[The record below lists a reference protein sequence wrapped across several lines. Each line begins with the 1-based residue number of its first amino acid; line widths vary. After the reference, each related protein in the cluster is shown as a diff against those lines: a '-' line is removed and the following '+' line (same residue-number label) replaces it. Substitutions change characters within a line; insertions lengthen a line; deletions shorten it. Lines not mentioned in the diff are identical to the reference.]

1 MAKRAHKRA
10 IAPLKVRWNACSVTR
25 YGILG
30 DLVVETSGGIVSVTR
45 QKQRAVLGALL
56 LQAGG
61 SVSIDRVADAVWGE
75 TLPPSARELIRVY
88 VSQLRETLGDDAI
101 ETRTGGY
108 AVPNDTVTD
117 SATFRAHLERARAAR
132 TSGDVRTAL
141 AEYDGGLALW
151 RGLVLADC
159 SLEGEARTECRLLED
174 LRRDALEE
182 RFAAALEV
190 TPARELV
197 AELEAAVAAEPT
209 REGLTGLL
217 MLALYRAGR
226 QADALEA
233 YREARSHLA
242 SAFGIDPGPELREL
256 ERRILNH
263 DSTLAAPAFAQEV
276 RRPRKRGLLLVSVAA
291 AAVAIALVALG
302 WPTGGAVSARPE
314 SVAELDADSGRVLA
328 DVRLSAP
335 VTALTTG
342 NGLVLAGTLS
352 RTIAEIDG
360 RRAKLVRT
368 VGVATPPPALAFAAD
383 GIWASNGFSGR
394 LTRVGLDGFESPS
407 FRPEPSSTGRL
418 ALAADGQFVWVGAQ
432 DDSLTRLTADQRSVA
447 SGHAAHPQALTVGF
461 GSLWVAQATSVEVM
475 RADRRSGKRQ
485 SRVPLGAPCVSLAT
499 GAASIWALS
508 GSSPTLWRIDPT
520 SNSVTAAIPVETGA
534 SEVVA
539 AANNV
544 WVVASSSG
552 TLQAVDVERNRAEQ
566 TVELGHPIG
575 DVVIAGRRLWLGMR

>member
-1 MAKRAHKRA
+1 M
-10 IAPLKVRWNACSVTR
+10 TR

-30 DLVVETSGGIVSVTR
+30 DLVVDTGSGIVTVTR

-56 LQAGG
+56 LQAGA
-61 SVSIDRVADAVWGE
+61 SVSIDRLADAVWGQ
-75 TLPPSARELIRVY
+75 TVPPSARELIRVY

-108 AVPNDTVTD
+108 AVPSDTVTD
-117 SATFRAHLERARAAR
+117 GAIFRAHLERARATRA
-132 TSGDVRTAL
+132 SGDVRTAL
-141 AEYDGGLALW
+141 AEYDAGLALW
-151 RGLVLADC
+151 RGSVLADC
-159 SLEGEARTECRLLED
+159 SIEGDARIECRLLED
-174 LRRDALEE
+174 LRRDAVEE

-197 AELEAAVAAEPT
+197 AELEAEVAAEPA

-233 YREARSHLA
+233 YRQARAHLA
-242 SAFGIDPGPELREL
+242 EVFGIDPGPELREL

-263 DSTLAAPAFAQEV
+263 DPALAAREPV
-276 RRPRKRGLLLVSVAA
+276 REMPRPRRRGVLLFSLALAA
-291 AAVAIALVALG
+291 AAAAIVVGVLA
-302 WPTGGAVSARPE
+302 WPTGSAVSARPQ
-314 SVAELDADSGRVLA
+314 SVAQLDAGSGRILA
-328 DVRLSAP
+328 DVKLSAP
-335 VTALTTG
+335 VTAVTSG
-342 NGLVLAGTLS
+342 GGLVLAGTLS

-360 RRAKLVRT
+360 RRATLVRT
-368 VGVATPPPALAFAAD
+368 VGVSTPPPALAFAAD
-383 GIWASNGFSGR
+383 GLWASNGFSGT

-418 ALAADGQFVWVGAQ
+418 ALAADAQFVWVGAQ

-447 SGHAAHPQALTVGF
+447 SGRAVHPQAMVVGF
-461 GSLWVAQATSVEVM
+461 GSLWVAQATSVDVM
-475 RADRRSGKRQ
+475 RADRRSGKPQ
-485 SRVPLGAPCVSLAT
+485 SHVPLGTPCVSLAT
-499 GAASIWALS
+499 GAGSVWALS

-520 SNSVTAAIPVETGA
+520 SNAVVAAIAVESGA

-552 TLQAVDVERNRAEQ
+552 TLQKIDVERSRAGR

-575 DVVIAGRRLWLGMR
+575 GAVVVGSRLWLGMR